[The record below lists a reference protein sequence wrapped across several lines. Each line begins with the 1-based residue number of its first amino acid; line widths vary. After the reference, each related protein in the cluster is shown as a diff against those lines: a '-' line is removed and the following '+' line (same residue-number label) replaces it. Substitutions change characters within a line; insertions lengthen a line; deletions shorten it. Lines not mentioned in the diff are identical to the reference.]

1 MSLQKS
7 LVVLKP
13 DALERKLI
21 GEIIKRFETVGL
33 QIVASKILVPSEDL
47 LLKHYPTTLAP
58 IIGEKSKS
66 AGTDVGSNPT
76 EYGLK
81 VLSWNRNYM
90 MRGNVFAFIIQGNN
104 AITRIRSIVG
114 ATNPPLAQPG
124 TIRFDFGV
132 DSIDF
137 ANSENR
143 GTENL
148 VHASGS
154 EEEAQFEI
162 NLWFPEFK

>member
-1 MSLQKS
+1 
-7 LVVLKP
+7 
-13 DALERKLI
+13 
-21 GEIIKRFETVGL
+21 
-33 QIVASKILVPSEDL
+33 
-47 LLKHYPTTLAP
+47 
-58 IIGEKSKS
+58 
-66 AGTDVGSNPT
+66 
-76 EYGLK
+76 
-81 VLSWNRNYM
+81 M

-132 DSIDF
+132 DSIDY

-154 EEEAQFEI
+154 EEEALFEI